1 MNPSKINRQ
10 KILKKFNIEKY
21 NDQEELIESEPLL
34 EQSSSP
40 YIELQLNSEIND
52 DIKKNVVLS
61 PDITSRLPSVLDYKN
76 AYKDDY
82 FHKISEILNKT
93 PINFV
98 SNKVINISIFNI
110 YKQKHVIPS
119 MLFLLYKNNDKLFFP
134 NFTSTQNVDIS
145 IEKKLDS
152 IFDNYKIKPEYI
164 GFLEDDKNI
173 YVFFQYKEKYEV
185 SEVKR
190 SSSWWWATISE
201 IVNYRKI
208 LNYEISTYIYN
219 LFVKNPFIYRL
230 FDKNN
235 KVFPIGNTVFYGG
248 HQNYI
253 SFISTLGLPKES
265 PTSNLGPYYYFYS
278 YHGAGRRAIWSQ
290 NRKQKIINGKDIT
303 RNEYGVYDRGGIVR
317 FSIFGNTPKFFL
329 NKESDK
335 DDDSDISTELAKN
348 SPFIKSTLKIRDVDG
363 KWAVDHDIAYIG
375 SSYINV
381 DKSEHKPRRLLEQ
394 WAVRDYN
401 QHLPLSFHY
410 INTDEFA
417 NIKDSEKAKNIPYEY
432 ETYNIE

>member
-21 NDQEELIESEPLL
+21 NDQEEPIESEPLL

-82 FHKISEILNKT
+82 FHKLSEILNKT
-93 PINFV
+93 PINFI

-119 MLFLLYKNNDKLFFP
+119 ILFLLYKNNDKLFFP

-145 IEKKLDS
+145 VEKKLDS

-173 YVFFQYKEKYEV
+173 YVFYQYKEKYEV

-190 SSSWWWATISE
+190 SSAWWWATISE

-208 LNYEISTYIYN
+208 LNYEIATYIYN

-278 YHGAGRRAIWSQ
+278 YYGAGRRAIWSQ

-317 FSIFGNTPKFFL
+317 FSIFGNSPKFFL
-329 NKESDK
+329 NKEFDK
-335 DDDSDISTELAKN
+335 VNYLIIKKNKELKVNTNLYLKNINLKRKDFLKMFFPEVKAKINLNNQKIKIEMPIVIRLAGTNVEKGNKILKDSGVSYIEAQ
-348 SPFIKSTLKIRDVDG
+348 TLEEAANKAVEALKKVDG
-363 KWAVDHDIAYIG
+363 K
-375 SSYINV
+375 
-381 DKSEHKPRRLLEQ
+381 
-394 WAVRDYN
+394 
-401 QHLPLSFHY
+401 
-410 INTDEFA
+410 
-417 NIKDSEKAKNIPYEY
+417 
-432 ETYNIE
+432 